1 MKMGNFKL
9 CAICGGA
16 IFRNGIS
23 IHKAQ
28 GRGFI
33 KAGKNVHLCC
43 ANRILKAEHIKLIK
57 K

>member
-1 MKMGNFKL
+1 MGNFKL